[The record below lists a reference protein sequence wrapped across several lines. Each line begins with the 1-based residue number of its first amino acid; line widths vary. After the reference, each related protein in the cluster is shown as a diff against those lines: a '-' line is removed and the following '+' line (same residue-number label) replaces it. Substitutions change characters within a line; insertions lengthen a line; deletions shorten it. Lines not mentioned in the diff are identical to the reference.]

1 MSFKCLEAMSFQT
14 KEVQVKDTRFEGM
27 MKAANRYEV
36 LLKIGSGSLT
46 IGEAAKLLKLCVR
59 QVKRLRKRAR
69 DFGLKGLLHQRVHV
83 SVNQI
88 SHDETTRIIRLRQE
102 TYESFN
108 VLHFQD
114 VLREKYG
121 IKRSYEFLRQL
132 LIKNKLYHS
141 SRKKR
146 IRKKHRKRF
155 EAPSAGILVQRDTS
169 IHMWIPGAAK
179 PWKLILDID
188 DHSRKIVG
196 SYFSEH
202 DDVLSNMLVAWETI
216 STHGI
221 PVAYYMDNNAI
232 YNPIRRLP
240 KQYDF
245 FRYRNVERDKK
256 ETLPQFKRALKEMGI
271 EAIHSTPY
279 EPQGKGKVERIF
291 RFMQDRLVNEMI
303 VAKVKTI
310 EEGNK
315 YLKKWVD
322 WYNHCHVHSITKMIP
337 NERYMKS
344 NSFRKLPKTTKL
356 EEIFCLK
363 YTRKVNA
370 DNTIKFEG
378 KTYQIERNEYRISY
392 ARAQVEVR
400 IYLNK
405 TLKII
410 HGNRVIGTYLYKSKN
425 NNRLSPGGDILA
437 LELG

>member
-1 MSFKCLEAMSFQT
+1 
-14 KEVQVKDTRFEGM
+14 
-27 MKAANRYEV
+27 
-36 LLKIGSGSLT
+36 LLKVENGSLT
-46 IGEAAKLLKLCVR
+46 LGEAGKLLKLCSR
-59 QVKRLRKRAR
+59 QVKRLRKRSK
-69 DFGLKGLLHQRVHV
+69 FEGLKGLIHQRVHQ
-83 SVNQI
+83 SVNEISQEEIDQI
-88 SHDETTRIIRLRQE
+88 IGLRQKVYC
-102 TYESFN
+102 TFN

-114 VLREKYG
+114 VLREKHG
-121 IKRSYEFLRQL
+121 VKRSYEFLRKL
-132 LIKNKLYHS
+132 LIENKLYRS
-141 SRKKR
+141 ERKKK
-146 IRKKHRKRF
+146 IRKRHRKRF
-155 EAPSAGILVQRDTS
+155 EAPSAGMLVQRDTS
-169 IHMWIPGAAK
+169 IHMWLEGTLK

-202 DDVLSNMLVAWETI
+202 DDVLSNMLVAWETM

-221 PVAYYMDNNAI
+221 PTAYYMDNNAI

-271 EAIHSTPY
+271 ECIHSTPY

-291 RFMQDRLVNEMI
+291 RFMQDRLVNEMK

-337 NERYMKS
+337 NERYLKN
-344 NSFRKLPKTTKL
+344 NSFRKLPQTTKL

-363 YTRKVNA
+363 YERKVNA
-370 DNTIKFEG
+370 DNTIQFEG
-378 KTYQIERNEYRISY
+378 KTYQIEPNEYRISY

-400 IYLNK
+400 IYLNQILRI
-405 TLKII
+405 T
-410 HGNRVIGTYLYKSKN
+410 HHNRVIGEYKYKYKN
-425 NNRLSPGGDILA
+425 NNKLTPGGDILA
-437 LELG
+437 WELW